1 MPRRERLGEFEQIVL
16 LAVLRLGDDAYG
28 VPIRQ
33 EIEKRTGR
41 SLTVGALYRTFDRLE
56 DKGYLTSWFSDPTTA
71 RGGRSRRYFKIA
83 PAGAPRA
90 AGEPRRADRDVGRSR
105 GSGETWIVSCP
116 AWCCGSFAARTP
128 SWAT

>member
-1 MPRRERLGEFEQIVL
+1 MPRREHIGEFEQIVL

-56 DKGYLTSWFSDPTTA
+56 DKGYLTSWFSDPTAA

-83 PAGAPRA
+83 PAGVRA
-90 AGEPRRADRDVGRSR
+90 LRESR
-105 GSGETWIVSCP
+105 EALTAMWDGLEARVRHGS
-116 AWCCGSFAARTP
+116 
-128 SWAT
+128 